1 MQDETQRDSASS
13 LLGKIQRVLMVLRK
27 SRISRKN
34 VQDAR
39 VMQAYYRAEQRTE
52 SGKGN
57 KEDAGKLGMRA
68 SQYEVSAAQEQKW
81 LDYVAEVGVWEAA
94 Q

>member
-1 MQDETQRDSASS
+1 
-13 LLGKIQRVLMVLRK
+13 
-27 SRISRKN
+27 
-34 VQDAR
+34 
-39 VMQAYYRAEQRTE
+39 MQAYYRAEQQTE

-81 LDYVAEVGVWEAA
+81 LDYVAEVGMWEAA